1 MRRMEALWNHQVRA
15 AYFRQRTCEAMTRR
29 RAGGKRNRKGGDE
42 MNAKEILKAWLTERG
57 YDGLWNSEQECACLL
72 GDLAPCE
79 SDPGNCEP
87 GYKVTCVHPR
97 CDFCRES
104 GWHMQPQKPA
114 AMAEGGGA

>member
-1 MRRMEALWNHQVRA
+1 
-15 AYFRQRTCEAMTRR
+15 
-29 RAGGKRNRKGGDE
+29 